1 MTACEIRVP
10 TFRRPKLLERALG
23 SVLAQTHSDWRCIV
37 FDDCPDGSARAVVEA
52 FGDKRFNY
60 VHNARRLGAIG
71 NIDQAFRNRPFAGG
85 AWAMALDDDA
95 YLLPGHLEAQLENC
109 RVAKTPV
116 TFSAM
121 LVEEVV
127 EPGEPGRLLDQKTI
141 AWIYP
146 EGRYGYRELLP
157 AALFSHA
164 FANGTVFWRIGCA
177 SNFEVGTAVTQRPG
191 IQETLRMFK
200 LKDDVYVSHRATAVW
215 RLCDA
220 YTAPPPVRLLDR
232 LKTRGQRLAER
243 REIEDYREWFLR
255 RYGQAAAM
263 AFVRDI
269 EPGHRSEMERSLLF
283 SGRYVVMS
291 DASLRWRI
299 SRTVQG
305 LIFRGLLR
313 RRLDMSL
320 LETGPNEA
328 RSV

>member
-1 MTACEIRVP
+1 
-10 TFRRPKLLERALG
+10 
-23 SVLAQTHSDWRCIV
+23 V
-37 FDDCPDGSARAVVEA
+37 FDDCPDGSARSVVEA
-52 FGDKRFNY
+52 FGDKRFSY
-60 VHNARRLGAIG
+60 VHNTRRLGAIG

-85 AWAMALDDDA
+85 AWALVLDDDA
-95 YLLPGHLEAQLENC
+95 YLLPRHLDAQLENC
-109 RVAKTPV
+109 RVANTPV

-127 EPGEPGRLLDQKTI
+127 EPGEPGRLLDLKTI

-146 EGRYGYRELLP
+146 EGRYGYRDLLP
-157 AALFSHA
+157 AVLFSHA
-164 FANGTVFWRIGCA
+164 FANGSAFWRIGCA

-220 YTAPPPVRLLDR
+220 YTAAPPDRLSDR
-232 LKTRGQRLAER
+232 LKMRWQRLAER
-243 REIEDYREWFLR
+243 REIEDYRDWFLR
-255 RYGQAAAM
+255 RYGQADAV

-269 EPGHRSEMERSLLF
+269 EPANLSLMERSLLF

-291 DASLRWRI
+291 DQSMRWRI
-299 SRTVQG
+299 SRLVQG
-305 LIFRGLLR
+305 LIFRSLLR

-320 LETGPNEA
+320 VETSPSET